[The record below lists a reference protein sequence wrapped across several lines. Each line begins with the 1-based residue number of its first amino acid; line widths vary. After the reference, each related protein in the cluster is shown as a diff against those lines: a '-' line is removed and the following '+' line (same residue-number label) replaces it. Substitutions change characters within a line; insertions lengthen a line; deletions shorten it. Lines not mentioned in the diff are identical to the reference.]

1 MDQISL
7 PLLLLLVALV
17 ALGIY
22 VRRRYGNLYERFS
35 EAVERATGLTMTS
48 IVQGLAILT
57 LIVWVVVYLTFGGDQ
72 KEGLEEIFQEFLP
85 DSKDQAP
92 EP

>member
-7 PLLLLLVALV
+7 PLLLLVVALI
-17 ALGIY
+17 AMGIY
-22 VRRRYGNLYERFS
+22 VRRRFGNLYERFS
-35 EAVERATGLTMTS
+35 EVVERATGRSMRS

-57 LIVWVVVYLTFGGDQ
+57 LILWAVVYLTFGGDQ
-72 KEGLEEIFQEFLP
+72 KEGLEAIFQEFLP
-85 DSKDQAP
+85 DSKDQAR